1 MTVAINKLVKK
12 GYVKKE
18 KSNTDGRVVY
28 VRLTD
33 KGLRIDKIHQYFHV
47 KMVKDISKE
56 MTDEEK
62 EVLIHGMEKLNG
74 FFRKKL
80 SRLSDENETSEPW
93 CLEEQMSFTIIG
105 TGSALPKT
113 IQTNEDLAQ
122 FLDTSHDWIVSRT
135 GIEARHICVDESIL
149 DIALEAKPMPLTDD
163 ASADTPVVPAAAV
176 AATAAK
182 AEPARRSRAVKHWR
196 ESETASCE

>member
-1 MTVAINKLVKK
+1 MTEREYQEELLELFLDLHEKLVLTTEAALQDGRFKNLSRNDLKTLKAIGLHGEKTMGETAQELRITLGTLTVAINKLVKK

-80 SRLSDENETSEPW
+80 SRLSDENETSEP
-93 CLEEQMSFTIIG
+93 
-105 TGSALPKT
+105 
-113 IQTNEDLAQ
+113 
-122 FLDTSHDWIVSRT
+122 
-135 GIEARHICVDESIL
+135 
-149 DIALEAKPMPLTDD
+149 
-163 ASADTPVVPAAAV
+163 
-176 AATAAK
+176 
-182 AEPARRSRAVKHWR
+182 
-196 ESETASCE
+196 